1 VKTTIEL
8 PDDLFRKLEKQA
20 AQKGVDVA
28 QFVTLAVTQAVNTSL
43 NPAHQLGPKRVDFP
57 LIESK
62 GQVIALTSETIA
74 QAETKEE
81 AERYGRLMRR

>member
-28 QFVTLAVTQAVNTSL
+28 QFVTLAVTLAVNTSL
-43 NPAHQLGPKRVDFP
+43 NPAHQPAGAPTPVPHADRGID
-57 LIESK
+57 
-62 GQVIALTSETIA
+62 ADRA
-74 QAETKEE
+74 A
-81 AERYGRLMRR
+81 A